1 MNVSAGIRAS
11 KVFLAIVYSVCV
23 LFARYTLC
31 TRHKPCTGL
40 LESVHR
46 PNAISHH
53 DRTIHLGTYDVEM
66 PRYRNYQKAIE
77 IRS

>member
-1 MNVSAGIRAS
+1 MCLAS
-11 KVFLAIVYSVCV
+11 KVFLAIVYSVCVFCV

-46 PNAISHH
+46 PNAISHN
-53 DRTIHLGTYDVEM
+53 DRTIHLGTYDMEM